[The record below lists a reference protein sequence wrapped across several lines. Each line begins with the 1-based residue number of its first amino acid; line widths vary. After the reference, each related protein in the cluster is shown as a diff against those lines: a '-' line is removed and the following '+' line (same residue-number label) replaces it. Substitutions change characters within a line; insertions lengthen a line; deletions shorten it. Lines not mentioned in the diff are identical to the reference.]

1 MLVILMGD
9 NRR

>member
-1 MLVILMGD
+1 MYMGD